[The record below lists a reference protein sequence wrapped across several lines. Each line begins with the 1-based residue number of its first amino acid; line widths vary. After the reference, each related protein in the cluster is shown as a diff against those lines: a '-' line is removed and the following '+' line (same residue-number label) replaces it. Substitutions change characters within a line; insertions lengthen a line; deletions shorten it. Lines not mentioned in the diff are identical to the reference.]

1 MMLMA
6 PVSTKINKIINA
18 RTAKPSRVEAQKILR
33 ACGVLDRNNKV
44 KSEYSGIIISE
55 QTKA

>member
-1 MMLMA
+1 MTQ
-6 PVSTKINKIINA
+6 VSAKINKIINA

-44 KSEYSGIIISE
+44 KSEYRGIIISE